1 MSPLFCNFSHLS
13 KLFAPFIRNLGA
25 AGFYLEQACES
36 TEDAFAAKMFGL
48 INSSPIHFWKIHFGQ
63 GVEMFITVEMFYD
76 SGQVRSI
83 HPNPIY
89 ITILIVGWQIRDPL
103 SRLLLLLSATK
114 PS

>member
-25 AGFYLEQACES
+25 AGFYPEQACES
-36 TEDAFAAKMFGL
+36 TEDAFMEKMFGL

-63 GVEMFITVEMFYD
+63 GVEMFITVEMLHD
-76 SGQVRSI
+76 SGQISI
-83 HPNPIY
+83 HPNPTY
-89 ITILIVGWQIRDPL
+89 ITILLVGWQIMVPL
-103 SRLLLLLSATK
+103 SPLLLLSATK